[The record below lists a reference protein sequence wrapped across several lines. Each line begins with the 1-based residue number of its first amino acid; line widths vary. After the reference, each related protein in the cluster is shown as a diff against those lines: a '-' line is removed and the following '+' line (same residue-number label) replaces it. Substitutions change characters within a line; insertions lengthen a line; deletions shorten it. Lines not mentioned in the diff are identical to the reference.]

1 MPNKTQQK
9 TVNSQTTQ
17 SDLEIE
23 TQAHSRA
30 FIGLFFIVL
39 GSYLLLAN
47 LGYIEWLS
55 ILKLIKYW
63 PLLLVF
69 WGLKLLIKNNFVW
82 RLISIILSLLLIFWL
97 LSLIFD
103 FQIDQFIQDQWHLV
117 FE

>member
-1 MPNKTQQK
+1 
-9 TVNSQTTQ
+9 
-17 SDLEIE
+17 
-23 TQAHSRA
+23 
-30 FIGLFFIVL
+30 VL